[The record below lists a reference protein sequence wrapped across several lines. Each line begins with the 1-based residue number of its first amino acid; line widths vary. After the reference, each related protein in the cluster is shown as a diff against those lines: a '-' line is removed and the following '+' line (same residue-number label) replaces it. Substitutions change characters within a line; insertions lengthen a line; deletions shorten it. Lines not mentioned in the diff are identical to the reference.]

1 MKLKWLWI
9 VLLVLMIMVVCGLI
23 VSALGIGIYSFTG
36 ISSVTNSDESIVE
49 QMFGGEGLR
58 NPNISAETSEDKT
71 FLVGREEITL
81 VVENRFGDVVVS
93 GKDTDEI
100 FMSVVKTA
108 WGITNEDATE
118 NLELLQ
124 YEVIESPGTF
134 TIRVLEPSRTLNMPG
149 SMDFKMDIPISTNVT
164 INTQNG
170 DLSASNVK
178 GNVDLNTSFGNIE
191 VRDLQE
197 GELKAKTQN
206 GNITLRGINIQD
218 FPIEASSAF
227 GDINIYQA
235 DANGLDLS
243 ITNGSMSLENIMISG
258 EVELSNDFG
267 NIGYRSGQATNLR
280 INSTNGTI
288 TLNGVIVENLLIA
301 HTDFGNLDLSKTLA
315 SEYDLLTK
323 NGRIDLDGADQASIK
338 AETDF
343 GEIQMKNL
351 VLAIVDLKTKNGTVQ
366 INGSLAQA
374 DHHILSDFGSIT
386 IRMPANQSIG
396 CDLKTNF
403 GSINSAFDL
412 TLSGA
417 IDEKHF
423 VGKINDGGGLLTI
436 ETQNGNITL
445 EKTTQVEEK

>member
-9 VLLVLMIMVVCGLI
+9 ILLVLMITVVCGLI
-23 VSALGIGIYSFTG
+23 VSVLGIGIYSFTG
-36 ISSVTNSDESIVE
+36 ISSVSN
-49 QMFGGEGLR
+49 
-58 NPNISAETSEDKT
+58 SAESVIDNLFTGDAFSNPTLSIETTEEKT
-71 FLVGREEITL
+71 FLTGSEEIVL

-100 FMSVVKTA
+100 YMSVVKTA
-108 WGITNEDATE
+108 WGISDEDATE

-124 YEVIESPGTF
+124 YEVIESPGTL

-170 DLSASNVK
+170 DLSVSNVK
-178 GNVDLNTSFGNIE
+178 GNVDLDTSFGNIE

-197 GELKAKTQN
+197 GEIKAKTQN

-227 GDINIYQA
+227 GDINVYQA

-267 NIGYRSGQATNLR
+267 NIEYRSGQATKLT

-288 TLNGVIVENLLIA
+288 TINGVIVENLLLA
-301 HTDFGNLDLSKTLA
+301 HTDFGNIDLSKTLA

-323 NGRIDLDGADQASIK
+323 NGRIDLNGANEAKIK
-338 AETDF
+338 AITDF
-343 GEIQMKNL
+343 GDIEMQNL
-351 VLAIVDLKTKNGTVQ
+351 VFVTLDLETKNGT
-366 INGSLAQA
+366 ILLNGSLAQ
-374 DHHILSDFGSIT
+374 DNHRVKSDFGSIT
-386 IRMPANQSIG
+386 LKMPQDQSID

-423 VGKINDGGGLLTI
+423 VGQINEGGGLLTI

-445 EKTTQVEEK
+445 EKTTIVEEK